1 MYLGMVLILLG
12 IAVLMGSLTPY
23 AIVVVFTVLMDMIF
37 IRVEEKMLEE
47 KFGKVW
53 LEYAQKVRRWV

>member
-1 MYLGMVLILLG
+1 
-12 IAVLMGSLTPY
+12 
-23 AIVVVFTVLMDMIF
+23 MDMIF